1 MAPGATPSVS
11 IRPASVANA
20 AIRPMVS
27 SNLPRRSILASQWFR
42 RGVLSAHAGFGL
54 VPDGCDTS
62 AAGHIDIPRATNQ
75 GGELYGPMATTAT
88 RRKEGCLPIT
98 AVHDWPAV
106 SRDDQGKLSLRQFE
120 IDEVAGGGGPLI
132 HSSYATW
139 GDTTVSIPGGLLDDN
154 PHCAQSCMFSSAP
167 NCPGWRSLLH
177 SRHR

>member
-1 MAPGATPSVS
+1 
-11 IRPASVANA
+11 
-20 AIRPMVS
+20 MVS

-139 GDTTVSIPGGLLDDN
+139 GDTTVSIPGGLLDDD
-154 PHCAQSCMFSSAP
+154 
-167 NCPGWRSLLH
+167 PGVRPKLHVFVRSKLPWMEITDGLPRRETWLPGL
-177 SRHR
+177 SPKLQA